1 MSKKQDSIATWV
13 WIVTPV
19 LSLAFLGFIYFLSTQ
34 PADDDASL
42 VQGEA
47 KNVLK
52 NLNKKG
58 KESTKKIKK
67 EISRYDFY
75 KLLEK
80 QSVDVKDNKNYKST
94 PKSAELDYE
103 YHLQVASFRSEAD
116 ADRLRAELILEGMN
130 AYQQTRKVKGKAWYR
145 VMIGPFK
152 NRSKLNHA
160 QDVLASKNISALVL
174 KEDFK
179 K

>member
-13 WIVTPV
+13 WIVTPI

-34 PADDDASL
+34 PADDEQIAIK
-42 VQGEA
+42 GEA
-47 KNVLK
+47 QKVLK
-52 NLNKKG
+52 SLNKKS
-58 KESTKKIKK
+58 KESTKKIQK

-80 QSVDVKDNKNYKST
+80 QSVDVKDNKNYTST
-94 PKSAELDYE
+94 PKSTELDYE
-103 YHLQVASFRSEAD
+103 YHLQVASFRSQND
-116 ADRLRAELILEGMN
+116 ADRLRAELILEGMD
-130 AYQQTRKVKGKAWYR
+130 AYQQIREVKGNTWYR
-145 VMIGPFK
+145 VMIGPFT
-152 NRSKLNHA
+152 NRSRLNKA

-174 KEDFK
+174 KEDAK